1 MKGISPPDYMRN
13 YAFLPLLI
21 SGLLT
26 AAFVML
32 SVQETHAQITG
43 EQRSGSIRVVG
54 TVVPSLGGENV
65 IFDIIYEPQFDNS
78 FERETLITLDPVT
91 DLATGET
98 GAGYF
103 VAKGLP
109 GAVFQLNFPREI
121 TLRHVETGTKVTVKY
136 LLSSNEVDEQESSS
150 YVLRVSPRFRLNSEG
165 EHHFWIGGQVDVTD
179 APEGEYAGDFTLE
192 VEYL

>member
-1 MKGISPPDYMRN
+1 MIN

-32 SVQETHAQITG
+32 SVQETHAQTTS

-54 TVVPSLGGENV
+54 TVVPSLGGENI
-65 IFDIIYEPQFDNS
+65 IFDIIYEPNFDHS
-78 FERETLITLDPVT
+78 FERDTRIVLDPVT

-103 VAKGLP
+103 VARGLP

-121 TLRHVETGTKVTVKY
+121 KLRHVETGTRVMVRY
-136 LLSSNEVDEQESSS
+136 LLSANSLDEQESSD
-150 YVLRVSPRFRLNSEG
+150 YVLRVSPRFRLNEDG
-165 EHHFWIGGQVDVTD
+165 EFHFWIGGEIDVTD
-179 APEGEYAGDFTLE
+179 APEGEYTGDFTLE
-192 VEYL
+192 VEYI